1 MSTPQKQTPRWNGA
15 NANTK
20 KASDSIVDDSF
31 DVDKPARRLQAQF
44 ALAGYEMRFLRNAD
58 GRVIYSIQRWGE
70 SRIVST
76 LHDAMSF
83 YVQIGGKP

>member
-1 MSTPQKQTPRWNGA
+1 
-15 NANTK
+15 
-20 KASDSIVDDSF
+20 
-31 DVDKPARRLQAQF
+31 
-44 ALAGYEMRFLRNAD
+44 MRFLRNAD

-76 LHDAMSF
+76 LHDAISF